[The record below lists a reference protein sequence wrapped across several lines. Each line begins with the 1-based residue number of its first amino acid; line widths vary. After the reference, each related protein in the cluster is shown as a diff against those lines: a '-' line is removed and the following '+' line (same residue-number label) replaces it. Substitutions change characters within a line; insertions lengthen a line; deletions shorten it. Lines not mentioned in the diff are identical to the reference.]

1 MSTVSAAMSAEQ
13 FSVIVADCPWAP
25 KDSLPGKSRGA
36 AKNYEVMSTADLCR
50 LQLPPIA
57 KNAVLFFWRLASMP
71 HDALDVIKAWGFTP
85 KTELV
90 WVKLTSTSQAREL
103 GTAKLHFGMGRQVRA
118 SHEVCIIATRGRV
131 APLNHS
137 TRSVFF
143 APVGVHSAKPDA
155 FYEIAESLY
164 GGPRV
169 ELFAR
174 RQRPGWTTI
183 GNELGTTLNVA
194 LGGAL

>member
-1 MSTVSAAMSAEQ
+1 MSGP
-13 FSVIVADCPWAP
+13 FSVIAADCPWAP
-25 KDSLPGKSRGA
+25 MDKLPGKSRGA
-36 AKNYEVMSTADLCR
+36 AKNYDVMSTKDLCR
-50 LQLPPIA
+50 IHLPPIA
-57 KNAVLFFWRLASMP
+57 ENSVLFFWRLASMQS
-71 HDALDVIKAWGFTP
+71 DALDVIQAWGFTP

-90 WVKLTSTSQAREL
+90 WVKLTSTSSNREL

-143 APVGVHSAKPDA
+143 APVGIHSAKPDA
-155 FYEIAESLY
+155 FYDIAESLY
-164 GGPRV
+164 AGPRV

-174 RQRPGWTTI
+174 RCRPNWTTL
-183 GNELGTTLNVA
+183 GSQLGTVLECA
-194 LGGAL
+194 